1 MVPFN
6 SFSEFNKAEGG
17 DVWFALDESRSKERQ
32 PGVDSFAL
40 FAFGSFRGLPKVLEP
55 RQSGHAPA
63 DTLDGF
69 AAIRNS
75 RLRISLRNYKVPNGK
90 LNVTVGTA
98 ASRPFL
104 EDC

>member
-1 MVPFN
+1 
-6 SFSEFNKAEGG
+6 
-17 DVWFALDESRSKERQ
+17 LTR
-32 PGVDSFAL
+32 
-40 FAFGSFRGLPKVLEP
+40 
-55 RQSGHAPA
+55 SGHAPA

-69 AAIRNS
+69 AAIRNA